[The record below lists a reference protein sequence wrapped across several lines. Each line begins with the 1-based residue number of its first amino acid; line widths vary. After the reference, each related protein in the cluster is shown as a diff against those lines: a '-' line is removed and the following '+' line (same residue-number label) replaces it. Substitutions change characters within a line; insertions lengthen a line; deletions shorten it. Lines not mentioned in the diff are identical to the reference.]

1 MSEEGL
7 TDVVSATHLAISE
20 PPSVASEE
28 CSTVAG
34 TPIVRRCS
42 AAGWSIYYQHLLL
55 EEQGDGAHLETF
67 HETLYTTYIIPYQLH
82 QALILSQQLY
92 TCWRIPPISP

>member
-1 MSEEGL
+1 MSEEGH

-34 TPIVRRCS
+34 TPIVNRCS
-42 AAGWSIYYQHLLL
+42 AAGWSIYYQHLFL
-55 EEQGDGAHLETF
+55 ESRGAGR
-67 HETLYTTYIIPYQLH
+67 TLKRFMK
-82 QALILSQQLY
+82 LS
-92 TCWRIPPISP
+92 TPPISSPTSFIKLLY